1 MELKALKPRKSLN
14 KAFLKLK
21 PNRSDI
27 ETFKTNLIELID
39 RSNPNESE
47 EFHKNLITEF
57 LRKTYYRQ
65 SENFINTKG
74 RNDLVIYNGKD
85 SKNSVG
91 VIIEAKKSSN
101 KSEMLSLENI
111 NVKAFHEL
119 ILYYLRERISEKNL
133 DIKHIIATNINEWF
147 IFEANVFEKLFAS
160 NKNLVKQFTDFEE
173 GRLSGKNTDFFYS
186 EIAKPYV
193 ESLKSEIIFTHFNL
207 REYEKPLRNEDKKDD
222 TKLVALFKLFSP
234 EHLLKLPFANDSN
247 SLDKRFYSELLHI
260 IGLTETKQGSKKL
273 IERKPEN
280 ERNVGSFLEN
290 AIIQLDSLDKISRLE
305 NPRQYGNNLE
315 ERLFSIGLE
324 LSITWINRILFLK
337 LLEAQLI
344 KYHKGNKDYSFLNLK
359 KIQNYDDLN
368 TLFFQVLA
376 KKHESRNIVVKNDF
390 EKVPF
395 LNSSLFEPSE
405 IEHTTILISNLR
417 DDQKLPILSSTVLK
431 DNTGKKRT
439 GELTTL
445 EYLFE
450 FLDSYDFSSEGAED
464 IQEDNKTL
472 INASVLGL
480 IFEKINGYKD
490 GSFFTP
496 GFITMYMC
504 RETIRR
510 AVLQKFNEAVAGQ
523 PPPLER
529 GHGGVS
535 KRHIIPYNP
544 ILKEYARKLRNK
556 CTKSE
561 AILWKQL
568 KGKFENKYDFH
579 RQKPLDNYIADFF
592 CYELALVIEI
602 DGETHNLEKTKKKD
616 FAKEIRFNELGIN
629 VLRFPDTEVFETLD
643 GLIDTV
649 REYIHGFEKG
659 DLSGFRR
666 VDTPLNPLTRG
677 DFAYSLPGKSPSDKR
692 FESLTDVY
700 NEIGKDGMFSINEA
714 NNIVN
719 SIKICDP
726 AVGSGHFL
734 VSALNEIIAVKNDLK
749 ILQDRE
755 GKRLKEYQIEVVNDE
770 LIVTDEDGELF
781 EYTPPSPLQRGQR
794 GVSESQRI
802 QETLFH
808 EKQTII
814 ESCLFGVD
822 INPNSV
828 KICRLRL
835 WIELLKNAYY
845 KNEKELETLP
855 NIDINIKCGNSLVS
869 RFSLDS
875 DLKQAL
881 KRSKWSIDMY
891 RIAVQTYRNAEN
903 KEQKHEMEKLI
914 KTIKNDFR
922 SEIAANS
929 KELKDLSKWKG
940 ELDNLVNQTT
950 LFEKTAKEKKEF
962 DQKAKILTEKIKK
975 QENLIEE
982 IKNNKIY
989 ENAFEWRFEF
999 PEVLDDDGE
1008 FVGFD
1013 VCIGNPPYIRH
1024 EDLKCL
1030 KPYLKTQYQIYNS
1043 TADILTYFVEQ
1054 SYKILKNKG
1063 AFQFII
1069 SNKFTRA
1076 NYGKELRYFLKHNTQ
1091 ITHYIDFSGINV
1103 FDEASVDA
1111 AILGFI
1117 KIFPKEKDSFLQI
1130 NIAKK
1135 DLSIQN
1141 FNFEFSE
1148 IDNLFKQ
1155 SALNPQAWSFEN
1167 KQTLDIKQKVE
1178 KLGILLKEWQ
1188 VGIYRGLITG
1198 LNDAFIINNNIKEQ
1212 ILSKDPLCIN
1222 FLKPVLRGRNIKPYE
1237 TDYQKEWIIL
1247 IPKGYTIK
1255 TMLEIKE
1262 DMINEPT
1269 PRYGYVEYDEA
1280 WEWIKR
1286 ELPSIAEHLGQFR
1299 EQAEKRFD
1307 KGDYWWELRACA
1319 YLKEF
1324 EKPKIIYKDIA
1335 QRLTFSY
1342 DENAYFTNNTNYFI
1356 TGNVNLKYLTA
1367 ILNSKLM
1374 DFYYRLIST
1383 QLGENAVRLFT
1394 QYVENIPIKQISE
1407 TEEAVFSSLIDE
1419 IILCKSESKDTSKQ
1433 ESEID
1438 RLVYEL
1444 YGLSEEEIAVV
1455 EGSV

>member
-27 ETFKTNLIELID
+27 ETFKSNLIELLD
-39 RSNPNESE
+39 RLNPNESE
-47 EFHKNLITEF
+47 EFHKNLISEF

-85 SKNSVG
+85 SKSTVG

-101 KSEMLSLENI
+101 KTEMLSLENI

-147 IFEANVFEKLFAS
+147 VFEVNVFEKLFAN

-173 GRLSGKNTDFFYS
+173 GRLSGKTTDFFYS
-186 EIAKPYV
+186 EIAKPFV
-193 ESLKSEIIFTHFNL
+193 ENVKSEIVFTYFDL
-207 REYEKPLRNEDKKDD
+207 REYEKPLRNDDKRDD

-234 EHLLKLPFANDSN
+234 EHLLKLPFVNDSN

-280 ERNVGSFLEN
+280 ERNSGSLIEN
-290 AIIQLDSLDKISRLE
+290 AIIQLDSLDKINRLE
-305 NPRQYGNNLE
+305 NPRQYGE
-315 ERLFSIGLE
+315 TMKERLFSVGLE

-344 KYHKGNKDYSFLNLK
+344 KYHKGNKDYSVLNLK

-376 KKHESRNIVVKNDF
+376 KQYNDRNEDVKKEFD
-390 EKVPF
+390 KVPF
-395 LNSSLFEPSE
+395 LNSSLFEPTE
-405 IEHTTILISNLR
+405 IEHTTLLISNLR
-417 DDQKLPILSSTVLK
+417 DDKKLPILSSTVLK

-510 AVLQKFNEAVAGQ
+510 AVLQKFNE
-523 PPPLER
+523 
-529 GHGGVS
+529 
-535 KRHIIPYNP
+535 
-544 ILKEYARKLRNK
+544 
-556 CTKSE
+556 TKG
-561 AILWKQL
+561 WNC
-568 KGKFENKYDFH
+568 ENLDSIYDKIEN
-579 RQKPLDNYIADFF
+579 RQ
-592 CYELALVIEI
+592 
-602 DGETHNLEKTKKKD
+602 
-616 FAKEIRFNELGIN
+616 
-629 VLRFPDTEVFETLD
+629 
-643 GLIDTV
+643 
-649 REYIHGFEKG
+649 
-659 DLSGFRR
+659 
-666 VDTPLNPLTRG
+666 
-677 DFAYSLPGKSPSDKR
+677 
-692 FESLTDVY
+692 
-700 NEIGKDGMFSINEA
+700 EA
-714 NNIVN
+714 NDIVN

-749 ILQDRE
+749 ILQDRD

-781 EYTPPSPLQRGQR
+781 EYNPS
-794 GVSESQRI
+794 SKESQRV

-845 KNEKELETLP
+845 KSETELETLP

-881 KRSKWSIDMY
+881 KNSKWSIDMY

-914 KTIKNDFR
+914 KTIKTDFR

-929 KELKDLSKWKG
+929 KEIKELSKWKG

-950 LFEKTAKEKKEF
+950 ITLFEKTAKEKKEF
-962 DQKAKILTEKIKK
+962 DEKAKKLTEKIKK
-975 QENLIEE
+975 QENLIKE

-999 PEVLDDDGE
+999 PEVLNDDGE

-1013 VCIGNPPYIRH
+1013 VVIGNPPYI
-1024 EDLKCL
+1024 DIKGL
-1030 KPYLKTQYQIYNS
+1030 NS
-1043 TADILTYFVEQ
+1043 EQAKYYFRAYPTASNRINLYSIFVELSHNILKKNGNFTFIIPNSILVNSSYQ
-1054 SYKILKNKG
+1054 AIRNLIFNDVNSIIKLPEKVFPDAIVETIIISFTKELKSNNVSVIRYQKDEHIDEIDNNLIYKINKEIWCLFENLKFNIYLNNDI
-1063 AFQFII
+1063 QQII
-1069 SNKFTRA
+1069 KKCHT
-1076 NYGKELRYFLKHNTQ
+1076 
-1091 ITHYIDFSGINV
+1091 DV
-1103 FDEASVDA
+1103 
-1111 AILGFI
+1111 AILG
-1117 KIFPKEKDSFLQI
+1117 E
-1130 NIAKK
+1130 IA
-1135 DLSIQN
+1135 D
-1141 FNFEFSE
+1141 F
-1148 IDNLFKQ
+1148 
-1155 SALNPQAWSFEN
+1155 
-1167 KQTLDIKQKVE
+1167 T
-1178 KLGILLKEWQ
+1178 LGITPYDKYKGHTQE
-1188 VGIYRGLITG
+1188 LIKNREFHSDKK
-1198 LNDAFIINNNIKEQ
+1198 NDETYKPIISGSNIIQFK
-1212 ILSKDPLCIN
+1212 IKD
-1222 FLKPVLRGRNIKPYE
+1222 
-1237 TDYQKEWIIL
+1237 
-1247 IPKGYTIK
+1247 
-1255 TMLEIKE
+1255 EIKE
-1262 DMINEPT
+1262 YIKYGEWLGAPREERFFTDSRVIVRQIVSGQPPRIFAGYTDKPYYFTQIGFSIIPRETVSPKVLTALLNSSLINFIHKYLYLDIE
-1269 PRYGYVEYDEA
+1269 
-1280 WEWIKR
+1280 K
-1286 ELPSIAEHLGQFR
+1286 ELFQ
-1299 EQAEKRFD
+1299 
-1307 KGDYWWELRACA
+1307 
-1319 YLKEF
+1319 
-1324 EKPKIIYKDIA
+1324 KILI
-1335 QRLTFSY
+1335 
-1342 DENAYFTNNTNYFI
+1342 ENA
-1356 TGNVNLKYLTA
+1356 K
-1367 ILNSKLM
+1367 K
-1374 DFYYRLIST
+1374 
-1383 QLGENAVRLFT
+1383 
-1394 QYVENIPIKQISE
+1394 IPIKSMTTEQTIQIE
-1407 TEEAVFSSLIDE
+1407 NIVDRIIMDE
-1419 IILCKSESKDTSKQ
+1419 IALENGL
-1433 ESEID
+1433 EIID
-1438 RLVYEL
+1438 SVVYEL
-1444 YGLSEEEIAVV
+1444 YGLSEEEVLLIT
-1455 EGSV
+1455 EIK